1 MPRWSSGLGY
11 RTFNPCER
19 RFESDTGYVGRDATN
34 SLGEN
39 PVVYMQE
46 HGLCG
51 CRLAAKA
58 PALQAGN
65 RRFESSHPYAGEL
78 KVPKSW
84 SLSRNVLHVGLT
96 SPVPGSNPDS
106 PLSLGLTGVTL
117 LKADNGLVT
126 DSGFDSHQ
134 IHR

>member
-65 RRFESSHPYAGEL
+65 RRFESSHPYCA
-78 KVPKSW
+78 
-84 SLSRNVLHVGLT
+84 RVGLT
-96 SPVPGSNPDS
+96 AGSVRA
-106 PLSLGLTGVTL
+106 LGLTGVTL
-117 LKADNGLVT
+117 LKADNGPVT

-134 IHR
+134 IHK